1 MTLRKPPKDPNSAT
15 RIAGRFVGLVVL
27 LVLFALVIWV
37 ASINQQ
43 AAALERSSAVTGPSS
58 RLVEAGAVAINVRE
72 FGAGP
77 DSVVLVHDDH
87 MVGGALLVPLAEELA
102 SRGSRVLVPD
112 LVGYGLSARP
122 GEPGRIYSTAGQAD
136 TLAALLDEEQMKDA
150 LVVGFGWGGGVA
162 AELAVGYPELVD
174 SLALVDTADL
184 PVPSRGWD
192 TLEALPFGVGDAVAF
207 TREGASS
214 GAEARF
220 RQECSTD
227 PRCDNTTLEF
237 FRQSVS
243 LAGTSG
249 SIRARRASER
259 ASVAPDRL
267 DEISAAVLVSSSNR
281 AAAEALASRFSDATT
296 AGVGAEELS
305 ADDLP

>member
-1 MTLRKPPKDPNSAT
+1 MTLRKPPKDPNAAT
-15 RIAGRFVGLVVL
+15 RIIGRLVGLVLL
-27 LVLFALVIWV
+27 LVIFALVIWV
-37 ASINQQ
+37 ASTNQQ
-43 AAALERSSAVTGPSS
+43 AAALESSPAVPGPAG
-58 RLVEAGAVAINVRE
+58 RLVEAGDVVINVRE
-72 FGAGP
+72 YGAG
-77 DSVVLVHDDH
+77 DDTVVLIHDDQ
-87 MVGGALLVPLAEELA
+87 MVGGALLVPLAEELV
-102 SRGSRVLVPD
+102 SRGRRVLVPD

-122 GEPGRIYSTAGQAD
+122 VTPGRIYSTAGQTD
-136 TLAALLDEEQMKDA
+136 TLASLLDEEGVGNA

-162 AELAVGYPELVD
+162 AELAVAYPDLVS
-174 SLALVDTADL
+174 SLALVDTPDL

-220 RQECSTD
+220 RKECSAD
-227 PRCDNTTLEF
+227 SRCDDATLEF
-237 FRQSVS
+237 FREAVS
-243 LAGTSG
+243 LPGTSS

-267 DEISAAVLVSSSNR
+267 DEITAATLITSSNR
-281 AAAEALASRFSDATT
+281 AAADALASRFPDATA
-296 AGVGAEELS
+296 AGVGAEEIS